1 MGDAFEPVHRASR
14 GAGRGGAIDLWI
26 RRAALGLLLAVTVLA
41 LCNVFGQ
48 RASSAGARNASA
60 DLTVH
65 SPRTVRAGLLFQA
78 RFTIV
83 AHRTLPAAS
92 LVLGSGWIDGLT
104 LNTGEPSPTNETS
117 GPGGSLKFDIGKLDA
132 GETYTEYLEYQVNP
146 TSSSS
151 RTQLVTVESAGA
163 PVVSLHRTMTI
174 LP

>member
-1 MGDAFEPVHRASR
+1 MGDSFEPVQRAAR

-26 RRAALGLLLAVTVLA
+26 RRAGIGLLLAVIVLA
-41 LCNVFGQ
+41 LLNVFGQ
-48 RASSAGARNASA
+48 RSSTAGAGSASA

-65 SPRTVRAGLLFQA
+65 SPRTVRTGLFFQA

-92 LVLGSGWIDGLT
+92 LVLGSGWIEGLT
-104 LNTGEPSPTNETS
+104 LNTEEPSPSTETS
-117 GPGGSLKFDIGKLDA
+117 GPGGSLKFDLGTLDA

-151 RTQLVTVESAGA
+151 RTQLVTVDSAGT